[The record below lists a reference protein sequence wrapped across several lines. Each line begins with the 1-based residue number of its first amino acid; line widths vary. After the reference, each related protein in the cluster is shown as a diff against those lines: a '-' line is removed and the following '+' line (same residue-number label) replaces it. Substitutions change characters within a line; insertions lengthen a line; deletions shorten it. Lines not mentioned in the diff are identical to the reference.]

1 MSIHTLTAC
10 LLLGM
15 LITAGCA
22 PSNAPDE
29 TQPPSST
36 ETTPSGSPPSDVP
49 ADGSPDPT
57 AAASTVAAPTF
68 ASLEEVRQHIQT
80 LGRPAV
86 VDYWSLAC
94 QPCMD
99 EFPGLV
105 RLHKDQGDR
114 VACIAVD
121 VDFDGRKSKPPESYQ
136 EAVTAF
142 LTEQQAP
149 FRSFICTTPSEDV
162 YAGLEIDSI
171 PTVFVFAADGSVAK
185 KFVDAGDTAG
195 FTYADDVVPFVE
207 QMLADAP

>member
-1 MSIHTLTAC
+1 MSHLHLTLILSIA
-10 LLLGM
+10 LA
-15 LITAGCA
+15 IGCTPSPVPTDENEA
-22 PSNAPDE
+22 PASG
-29 TQPPSST
+29 
-36 ETTPSGSPPSDVP
+36 TTPAAP
-49 ADGSPDPT
+49 ADPQSES
-57 AAASTVAAPTF
+57 AAATPEPAGTVATPTF
-68 ASLEEVRQHIQT
+68 ASLEEVQQHIQK

-105 RLHKDQGDR
+105 RLHKQQGER
-114 VACIAVD
+114 VACIAVN

-136 EAVTAF
+136 EAATAF

-149 FRSFICTTPSEDV
+149 FRNFLCTTPSEDV
-162 YAGLEIDSI
+162 YASLEIDSI

-195 FTYADDVVPFVE
+195 FTYEEDVAPFVE
-207 QMLADAP
+207 QMLADTP